1 MVLGIEAMDTVLLPA
16 DISYTSEKSES
27 YNTIERGGLYD
38 EIFTRRIYRHI

>member
-1 MVLGIEAMDTVLLPA
+1 MNRGDGYSIASRRYL
-16 DISYTSEKSES
+16 YTSEKSES